1 LNIPPFG
8 KSVSLSWTLFHG
20 NKISSTPNGGGI
32 FAVDGNGAFS
42 AGNFVEDLA
51 WSGTEADF
59 EDFAFL
65 KLAAALSPGNSAEAQ
80 LFGLI
85 DASIVMDF
93 NTNTAYYEWDGN
105 VQE

>member
-1 LNIPPFG
+1 M
-8 KSVSLSWTLFHG
+8 
-20 NKISSTPNGGGI
+20 
-32 FAVDGNGAFS
+32 
-42 AGNFVEDLA
+42 EDLA